1 MNCKKC
7 GKPIKDGAAFCGNC
21 GEPFIVHEKT
31 DYQDNH
37 LSYVIIQKSN
47 NVAEN
52 KKSIE
57 NTGYH
62 NPDSKAKPPNSKWPL
77 SVRILMTIS
86 LIILIVEFPCLKT
99 AGSFSYRYSG
109 WYDALPFISSIIAI
123 IYFLISKKRVLLSI
137 VPLFLIIIWY
147 PLWEAHTFRQKASI
161 LSIIALTAFAIL
173 FSVLAI
179 LPSNKRSIVFP
190 IIMTIL
196 IIPIIIPFFLNF
208 YYGFIGLYGFMIS
221 FLIAYTIAAFSLLP
235 MREKN
240 PLPAYQP
247 QQAINRFCPSCG
259 IQYTADKKFCDQ
271 CGGELKEMTTA
282 ASTPLQSAAYP
293 QANPTDAPSG
303 GYAVLGFFIPI
314 VGLILFLTWKDSF
327 PLRARSAGKGALIG
341 FIVGVIL
348 SIGAVI
354 IPFIIAGSIYGL

>member
-21 GEPFIVHEKT
+21 GEPVIVHEKT

-123 IYFLISKKRVLLSI
+123 IYFFISKKRVLLSI
-137 VPLFLIIIWY
+137 VPLFFDNNLVSFMGSTH
-147 PLWEAHTFRQKASI
+147 LQTKSLHTVNYCPYCFRNTLFR
-161 LSIIALTAFAIL
+161 LSNIAI
-173 FSVLAI
+173 
-179 LPSNKRSIVFP
+179 K
-190 IIMTIL
+190 
-196 IIPIIIPFFLNF
+196 
-208 YYGFIGLYGFMIS
+208 
-221 FLIAYTIAAFSLLP
+221 
-235 MREKN
+235 
-240 PLPAYQP
+240 
-247 QQAINRFCPSCG
+247 
-259 IQYTADKKFCDQ
+259 
-271 CGGELKEMTTA
+271 
-282 ASTPLQSAAYP
+282 
-293 QANPTDAPSG
+293 
-303 GYAVLGFFIPI
+303 
-314 VGLILFLTWKDSF
+314 
-327 PLRARSAGKGALIG
+327 
-341 FIVGVIL
+341 
-348 SIGAVI
+348 
-354 IPFIIAGSIYGL
+354 

>member
-1 MNCKKC
+1 
-7 GKPIKDGAAFCGNC
+7 
-21 GEPFIVHEKT
+21 
-31 DYQDNH
+31 
-37 LSYVIIQKSN
+37 
-47 NVAEN
+47 
-52 KKSIE
+52 
-57 NTGYH
+57 
-62 NPDSKAKPPNSKWPL
+62 
-77 SVRILMTIS
+77 
-86 LIILIVEFPCLKT
+86 
-99 AGSFSYRYSG
+99 
-109 WYDALPFISSIIAI
+109 
-123 IYFLISKKRVLLSI
+123 
-137 VPLFLIIIWY
+137 
-147 PLWEAHTFRQKASI
+147 
-161 LSIIALTAFAIL
+161 
-173 FSVLAI
+173 
-179 LPSNKRSIVFP
+179 
-190 IIMTIL
+190 MTIL

-208 YYGFIGLYGFMIS
+208 YYGFIGLYGFMIFS
-221 FLIAYTIAAFSLLP
+221 YSLYNSCLLTAANE
-235 MREKN
+235 RKN

-348 SIGAVI
+348 SIAAVI
-354 IPFIIAGSIYGL
+354 IPFIIAGSIHGL